1 MKRDE
6 GERLVK
12 EAADDFFY
20 VIVLVALFPLWIAR
34 ACWRKLWT
42 R

>member
-1 MKRDE
+1 MRRDE
-6 GERLVK
+6 ERLIK

-20 VIVLVALFPLWIAR
+20 FIVLIGLFPLWVAR